1 MIPKAIAIS
10 LLAITLCAGSTVN
23 AQSYSTITPTYGGG
37 YNVWNSDGSYSTI
50 TPTYGGGYQ
59 VWNSNSSY
67 STLMPTYGGGYQV
80 WNSNRNNRSYGGFDP
95 GIAATYTGPQYL
107 YNGLTALGNGIA
119 EGISRYQEQKRQ
131 QAFYDIMLLQAQ
143 ITAKREVE
151 RQADRMRVQQVRP
164 ASTAAPTPNHV
175 PIETIVEDIQRRY
188 RAGEITREQA
198 LGYFHTLG
206 YPQVAIKD
214 EQQQPVPSSIDS
226 SGLPH
231 RSAERQKKQGTD
243 IFDEIVAE
251 RQKNQE
257 RSIVQETPSSALS
270 PMPKAKSVRP

>member
-1 MIPKAIAIS
+1 MIPKAIAIP
-10 LLAITLCAGSTVN
+10 LLALTLCVVSTAN

-37 YNVWNSDGSYSTI
+37 YSVWNSDGSYSTI

-67 STLMPTYGGGYQV
+67 STLTPTYGGGYQV
-80 WNSNRNNRSYGGFDP
+80 WNSNRSNRSYGGFDP
-95 GIAATYTGPQYL
+95 GIAASYTGPQYL

-131 QAFYDIMLLQAQ
+131 QAFYDMMLLHAQ
-143 ITAKREVE
+143 IAAKREVQ
-151 RQADRMRVQQVRP
+151 RQADQMRAQQVRS
-164 ASTAAPTPNHV
+164 ATSTAASMPNHV

-198 LGYFHTLG
+198 LGYFRTLG
-206 YPQVAIKD
+206 HPEITIND
-214 EQQQPVPSSIDS
+214 SSSIDS

-231 RSAERQKKQGTD
+231 QSAHRQKKQGAD

-251 RQKNQE
+251 RQKNQQ
-257 RSIVQETPSSALS
+257 RSIVEETPSSALS
-270 PMPKAKSVRP
+270 PMPKAKPVQP